1 LEQSFFVEY
10 FKPDRQER
18 AILIAMSPASNDCT
32 CMGTCAIAEVAS
44 ALNLAPNNGMFQLVS
59 QTQPCSANPVNAF
72 TLDYSQLLYNGGTQS
87 TQAHIMQRHGNTGLP
102 GVSQYFGNFSQIQNI
117 NAATY
122 LFGNQALQGTSV
134 AFQYTFPQPLAPVAT
149 MHLGTDAAEISWT
162 DGTGTL

>member
-1 LEQSFFVEY
+1 MTDGATDTTWF
-10 FKPDRQER
+10 
-18 AILIAMSPASNDCT
+18 AA
-32 CMGTCAIAEVAS
+32 CACG
-44 ALNLAPNNGMFQLVS
+44 LAPNNGMFQLVS

-134 AFQYTFPQPLAPVAT
+134 VFQYTFPQPLAPVAT
-149 MHLGTDAAEISWT
+149 MHLGTDAAGQHTSSNRLITKSDCRT
-162 DGTGTL
+162 VVTSYPF